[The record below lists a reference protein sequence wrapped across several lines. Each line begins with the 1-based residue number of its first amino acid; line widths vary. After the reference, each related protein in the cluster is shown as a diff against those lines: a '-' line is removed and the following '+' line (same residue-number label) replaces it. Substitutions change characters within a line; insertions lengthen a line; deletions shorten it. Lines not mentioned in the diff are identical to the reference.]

1 MPSSRRKRK
10 TKIGEIKFSLLPI
23 SLPLLP
29 QKKRDLTFLFY
40 FFIFLL
46 KQKLKEEEVES
57 HRHFETWQG
66 FWGRPGHGAP
76 KALSQ
81 REKLELLLYRV
92 PSRRLASTQPPKIQ

>member
-1 MPSSRRKRK
+1 MGSTAPEYFRQLCHQVEEKEK
-10 TKIGEIKFSLLPI
+10 
-23 SLPLLP
+23 
-29 QKKRDLTFLFY
+29 QKL
-40 FFIFLL
+40 
-46 KQKLKEEEVES
+46 QKLKEEEVES

-92 PSRRLASTQPPKIQ
+92 PSRRLVSTQPPKIQ